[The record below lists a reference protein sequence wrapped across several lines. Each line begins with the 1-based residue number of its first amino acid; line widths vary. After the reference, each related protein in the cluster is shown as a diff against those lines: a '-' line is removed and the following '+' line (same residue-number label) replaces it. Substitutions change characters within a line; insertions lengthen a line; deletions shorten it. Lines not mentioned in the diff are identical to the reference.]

1 MAVAA
6 MDSFCVALEARS
18 PSQRC
23 LRAYEIEVTEDLF
36 GVWLL
41 RISYGRIG
49 TPGRTKVRSFQ
60 TDIEAAAQ
68 VRTCL
73 RKRASAPRRI
83 GVAYQVL
90 RVARGKAWYQP
101 DLDEQLHSWFST
113 TAGLPPDRIN
123 TVPRMGDVGVRGRAQ
138 APRAGSQTSSSQAG
152 RG

>member
-18 PSQRC
+18 PARRC

-36 GVWLL
+36 GAWLL

-68 VRTCL
+68 LGTCL

-83 GVAYQVL
+83 GVAYEIRRL
-90 RVARGKAWYQP
+90 ARGTAWYQP
-101 DLDEQLHSWFST
+101 DLDEQLRSWF
-113 TAGLPPDRIN
+113 PE
-123 TVPRMGDVGVRGRAQ
+123 V
-138 APRAGSQTSSSQAG
+138 AGSTAD
-152 RG
+152 R

>member
-1 MAVAA
+1 MAVAT

-18 PSQRC
+18 PARRC

-36 GVWLL
+36 GAWLL

-60 TDIEAAAQ
+60 TDSEAAAQ

-83 GVAYQVL
+83 GVAYQVRRL
-90 RVARGKAWYQP
+90 ARGEAWHQP
-101 DLDEQLHSWFST
+101 ALDEQLHSWFSM
-113 TAGLPPDRIN
+113 A
-123 TVPRMGDVGVRGRAQ
+123 
-138 APRAGSQTSSSQAG
+138 AGSLPH
-152 RG
+152 RN